1 MHSGRRHSSL
11 STVKQAERTFKQND
25 SSHVTPR
32 SKHSESRKA
41 EVAKTTKIERK
52 KSQIPEAGDHD
63 PSEEP
68 SVLHVKHKQRTRS
81 GENHSKRPPD
91 ENKPI
96 RPAQAVTEKRMHQAE
111 KKHRTQRRHGNSNDL
126 TDEKNFE
133 GKQHISHRTK
143 NRHEER
149 NQTEAFITTEQIR
162 QNMGGR
168 NEKLVN
174 GSTREVESMYW
185 HPSTKSK
192 AETGLGVGLSSD
204 LGHKL
209 GKTFNLTQA
218 PTTPE
223 LNIHCEDFDAD
234 QQGCAED
241 SEEYGSDFEAQN
253 SGGSQLDPLPGQTT
267 IVIKSESQ
275 TSGPPS
281 LNYLWSCVTHQN
293 VGQPLRPLGQS
304 TGEPSTDAKQLIDF
318 SRSFGPNVRQSGRR
332 LLRRAKDL
340 LKLIELE
347 FDGAGHVFELKPLDG
362 YANYMVR
369 FGKANHCQVPVQT
382 NDDALDRE
390 VQTDAI
396 ELCKG
401 GGVWTQWP
409 ALDTG
414 DCSGYAAIRIP
425 IDRDVYGTDVPK
437 SGLHDENPQSYM
449 LSDLLND
456 FYPHDGPNRDVNDKY
471 IEQSQRLNTH
481 TIPSSASL
489 LSKLRVVLRVLNEEN
504 VPDLN
509 CLSVQNSE
517 LTKNLFHNTECANSP
532 NGPDEQIL
540 NPGER
545 VCISC
550 HFAVCNGDKLLTIH
564 LPKKL
569 PPRNNLTNHCGF
581 LRQAGEVIYVWSVS
595 DGNSVPDFQLYCPGL
610 SETGL
615 QGANITDAIFSPD
628 IDANMVVGGLADGS
642 ICLWDLRCSQF
653 DSGTTKRPGRNS
665 FANFVSHANWTP
677 PIYTTSAIEIHQLHT
692 DVPSRHASTE
702 VTRGPTKAQTFRS
715 LGHSAPIVGLQLTQ
729 RYDEPLESSFQ
740 FVALDTFGELSLWMV
755 LKQLPGK
762 TRSIY
767 ETLSGSQVDLGLRP
781 GERSAQ
787 MIRLMYITIPTPY
800 TDIFYSVFKSLVQEP
815 PTDNVET
822 DFISSVNMKNS
833 KSHIMATTLAIT
845 TTGHFLVGFADG
857 TIIQHSRS
865 SGQVV
870 YPRQFHRPAS
880 RAAVCSLVS
889 HPERSLSIVL
899 SGYADGMIR
908 LYHTQ
913 QPQAL
918 CHWFTSDCRARLDP
932 VVKLTWSHTVP
943 SVFFSLDSS
952 GSMLS
957 WNILGGSQNYH
968 PLCTLPDSVDVK
980 NVDGLQSMI
989 RDFSLSNGVLINMD
1003 GQIKSMTAFAFV
1015 YADTVKIHW
1024 FEPECTIH
1032 GSANDLACL
1041 RLCLLEWMSMS

>member
-11 STVKQAERTFKQND
+11 SAVKQSERKNKHND
-25 SSHVTPR
+25 LSHVSSR
-32 SKHSESRKA
+32 SKYSESRKA
-41 EVAKTTKIERK
+41 EIPNAAKNERK
-52 KSQIPEAGDHD
+52 KPQIPEAGDHD

-68 SVLHVKHKQRTRS
+68 SVVHMKHRQRTLSR
-81 GENHSKRPPD
+81 ENHGKRPPD
-91 ENKPI
+91 EGKSF
-96 RPAQAVTEKRMHQAE
+96 RPAQDVTERRTHPAE
-111 KKHRTQRRHGNSNDL
+111 KKHHTQRRYDTSNDRNK
-126 TDEKNFE
+126 EKKSE
-133 GKQHISHRTK
+133 GEQHRSHRTK
-143 NRHEER
+143 YRREDRNR
-149 NQTEAFITTEQIR
+149 TEAFINTEKIR
-162 QNMGGR
+162 QNMVGR

-174 GSTREVESMYW
+174 GNTREVDPVNW
-185 HPSTKSK
+185 HPLKKAK
-192 AETGLGVGLSSD
+192 AETGLEVGLSSD
-204 LGHKL
+204 LGHEL
-209 GKTFNLTQA
+209 EKTLNMSQV
-218 PTTPE
+218 PTASAM
-223 LNIHCEDFDAD
+223 NIHCEDFSAD
-234 QQGCAED
+234 QQSFAED
-241 SEEYGSDFEAQN
+241 SEEYGSDFETQN
-253 SGGSQLDPLPGQTT
+253 SGGSELDLLPGQTA
-267 IVIKSESQ
+267 IVVQSEYQ
-275 TSGPPS
+275 ASGAPS
-281 LNYLWSCVTHQN
+281 LKYLWSCVTHQN
-293 VGQPLRPLGQS
+293 VGQPLRPSGQPTS
-304 TGEPSTDAKQLIDF
+304 EPLNDTKQLIDF
-318 SRSFGPNVRQSGRR
+318 SRSFGPNVRQSGKR
-332 LLRRAKDL
+332 LHCRAKDL
-340 LKLIELE
+340 LRLIELE
-347 FDGAGHVFELKPLDG
+347 FDGTGHVFELKPLDG

-414 DCSGYAAIRIP
+414 DCSGYA
-425 IDRDVYGTDVPK
+425 DRDVYKTDVSK
-437 SGLHDENPQSYM
+437 SVLQDPRSYM

-456 FYPHDGPNRDVNDKY
+456 FYPHDGLHRDVNDKY
-471 IEQSQRLNTH
+471 IEQSQGLITH

-504 VPDLN
+504 LPELN
-509 CLSVQNSE
+509 CFSVQNSE
-517 LTKNLFHNTECANSP
+517 LTQNLFHNTECVNSS

-550 HFAVCNGDKLLTIH
+550 QFAVCNGDRLLTIH
-564 LPKKL
+564 LPEKL
-569 PPRNNLTNHCGF
+569 PPKNDLTNHCGS

-595 DGNSVPDFQLYCPGL
+595 GGNSVPDYQLCCPGL

-628 IDANMVVGGLADGS
+628 IDATMVVGGLADGS
-642 ICLWDLRCSQF
+642 VCLWDLRCSQF
-653 DSGTTKRPGRNS
+653 DSGTTRRSGTS
-665 FANFVSHANWTP
+665 SSANFVSQSNWTP
-677 PIYTTSAIEIHQLHT
+677 PIYTTSAIEIHQLPT
-692 DVPSRHASTE
+692 DAPLRHASTE
-702 VTRGPTKAQTFRS
+702 TKRGSTKTQPFRS
-715 LGHSAPIVGLQLTQ
+715 LGHSAPIVSLQLTQ

-740 FVALDTFGELSLWMV
+740 FIALDVFGELSLWMV

-787 MIRLMYITIPTPY
+787 MIRLMHITIPIPY
-800 TDIFYSVFKSLVQEP
+800 TDYFYSVFKSLVQEP

-822 DFISSVNMKNS
+822 DFINSVNMKHSNS
-833 KSHIMATTLAIT
+833 YVMATTLAIT
-845 TTGHFLVGFADG
+845 TAGHFLVGFADG

-865 SGQVV
+865 PGQMV
-870 YPRQFHRPAS
+870 YPRQFHRPSS

-889 HPERSLSIVL
+889 HPERSLNIVL

-913 QPQAL
+913 QPHAL

-932 VVKLTWSHTVP
+932 VVKLTWSHTAP

-952 GSMLS
+952 GSMVS
-957 WNILGGSQNYH
+957 WNILGGSQNRH
-968 PLCTLPDSVDVK
+968 PICTIPDSVDFK
-980 NVDGLQSMI
+980 NDDSLQSRI

-1003 GQIKSMTAFAFV
+1003 GQTKSMTAFALV

-1032 GSANDLACL
+1032 GSADDLACL
-1041 RLCLLEWMSMS
+1041 RLCLHEWMSVS